1 MRVSSSETCEPPL
14 LVLEECQIANAL
26 VQPKFLETRFAL
38 LSSVENRVLQQTGD
52 PVVKKM
58 QESMLKNTV
67 RLRRGPVI

>member
-1 MRVSSSETCEPPL
+1 VINRQCTRPAE
-14 LVLEECQIANAL
+14 IYGNAL
-26 VQPKFLETRFAL
+26 AL

-67 RLRRGPVI
+67 LLPRSNGTQK

>member
-1 MRVSSSETCEPPL
+1 M
-14 LVLEECQIANAL
+14 
-26 VQPKFLETRFAL
+26 ETRFAL

-67 RLRRGPVI
+67 LLRRSNGTQK